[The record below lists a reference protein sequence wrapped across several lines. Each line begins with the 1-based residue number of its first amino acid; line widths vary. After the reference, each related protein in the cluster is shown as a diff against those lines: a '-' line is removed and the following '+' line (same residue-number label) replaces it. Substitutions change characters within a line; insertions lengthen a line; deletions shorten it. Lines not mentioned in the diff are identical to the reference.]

1 MRITYKP
8 ESTGA
13 RPSARVPVLVPRLA
27 AVAVALLLAASCSS
41 GNAEKEKVS
50 RAAPVTV
57 SAAATRN
64 VPVVIKA
71 IGTIGSFSIVSVRA
85 QVAGE
90 ITNIAFK
97 QGQDVSRGDLLFT
110 IDPRPYQA
118 ALEGALAALS
128 RDKAMLK
135 NAQSDVRRYGELVKK
150 DYVTSQQYDQVVANA
165 DALKA
170 TVAAD
175 EAAVKTARL
184 NLGYCTVRAPISGR
198 TGDFLLQKGNLIKA
212 NDQAVVTINQITPI
226 YVSFSVPEEYLPDI
240 RRYAA
245 EDPLR
250 VEAAFP
256 GGKGKTYEGSLT
268 FINNTVDETTG
279 TILLKA
285 TFENRD
291 KSFWPGQFVNVTL
304 RLATSKDAV
313 VVPSQAVQRGQK
325 GDYLFVVKPDM
336 TVEMR
341 SIETGQRLDGE
352 TVIRKGVAVGDKVVT
367 DGQLRLF
374 PGAKI
379 EIADA
384 RASAEKSKP

>member
-1 MRITYKP
+1 MKISPRP
-8 ESTGA
+8 ESSGTGL
-13 RPSARVPVLVPRLA
+13 SVPVSVFLSRLF
-27 AVAVALLLAASCSS
+27 AVATALLLLASCS
-41 GNAEKEKVS
+41 GKAESEKIS

-57 SAAATRN
+57 SIAATKN
-64 VPVVIKA
+64 VPEIVKA
-71 IGTIGSFSIVSVRA
+71 IGTVESCSTVSVRS
-85 QVAGE
+85 QVTGE
-90 ITNIAFK
+90 ITDIAFR
-97 QGQDVSRGDLLFT
+97 QGQDVSKGDLLFT
-110 IDPRPYQA
+110 IDPRPYRA
-118 ALEGALAALS
+118 TLEGALAALA

-135 NAQSDVRRYGELVKK
+135 NAESDVRRYAELVKK

-170 TVAAD
+170 TVSAD
-175 EAAVKTARL
+175 DAAVKSARL
-184 NLGYCTVRAPISGR
+184 NLDYCTVRAPVSGR
-198 TGDFLLQKGNLIKA
+198 TGDILVQKGNVIKA
-212 NDQAVVTINQITPI
+212 NDVPVVTINQITPI

-245 EDPLR
+245 EDPLP

-256 GGKGKTYEGSLT
+256 GQERKPYQGRLT
-268 FINNTVDETTG
+268 FINNVVDETTG

-285 TFENRD
+285 TFQNRD

-304 RLATSKDAV
+304 GLATSKNAV

-341 SIETGQRLDGE
+341 SIKTGQNLDGE
-352 TVIRKGVAVGDKVVT
+352 TVIRKGIASGDKVVT

-374 PGAKI
+374 PGARI
-379 EIADA
+379 EIMGTSE
-384 RASAEKSKP
+384 SAETSKS

>member
-1 MRITYKP
+1 MRITCTPRSSGTK
-8 ESTGA
+8 S
-13 RPSARVPVLVPRLA
+13 SAGIPVLLPRV
-27 AVAVALLLAASCSS
+27 VAVVATLLVLASCS
-41 GNAEKEKVS
+41 GKTEKEKIS

-57 SAAATRN
+57 SLAATKN
-64 VPVVIKA
+64 VPVVIQA
-71 IGTIGSFSIVSVRA
+71 IGTAGAFSTVSVRA
-85 QVAGE
+85 QITGE
-90 ITNIAFK
+90 ITDIAFS

-110 IDPRPYQA
+110 IDSRPYRA
-118 ALEGALAALS
+118 ALEGALAALA

-135 NAQSDVRRYGELVKK
+135 NAESDVRRYGELVKK
-150 DYVTSQQYDQVVANA
+150 DYVTSQQYDQAVANA
-165 DALKA
+165 EALKA
-170 TVAAD
+170 TVAVD
-175 EAAVKTARL
+175 EAAIETARL
-184 NLGYCTVRAPISGR
+184 NLGYCTVRAPVSGR
-198 TGDFLLQKGNLIKA
+198 TGDLLLQKGNVIKA

-245 EDPLR
+245 EDSLR

-256 GGKGKTYEGSLT
+256 GEGGKSYEGRLT
-268 FINNTVDETTG
+268 FINNTVNESTG

-285 TFENRD
+285 TFQNRD
-291 KSFWPGQFVNVTL
+291 KIFWPGQFVNVTL
-304 RLATSKDAV
+304 RLATSKNAV

-352 TVIRKGVAVGDKVVT
+352 TVILKGIGVGDKVVT

-374 PGAKI
+374 PGARI
-379 EIADA
+379 EITVTH
-384 RASAEKSKP
+384 ASPGTSKP

>member
-1 MRITYKP
+1 MKITCSF
-8 ESTGA
+8 ESSGT
-13 RPSARVPVLVPRLA
+13 RSSAPVPVLLQNL
-27 AVAVALLLAASCSS
+27 VAVVTALFLLASCSS
-41 GNAEKEKVS
+41 GNAEKQKTS
-50 RAAPVTV
+50 RAAPVTISV
-57 SAAATRN
+57 AATKN
-64 VPVVIKA
+64 VPVVINA
-71 IGTIGSFSIVSVRA
+71 IGTAGSYSTVSVRA
-85 QVAGE
+85 QITGE
-90 ITNIAFK
+90 ITDIAFK

-118 ALEGALAALS
+118 ALEGAFAALA

-135 NAQSDVRRYGELVKK
+135 NAESDVRRYGELVKK
-150 DYVTSQQYDQVVANA
+150 DYVTSQQYDQAVANA
-165 DALKA
+165 EALKA

-175 EAAVKTARL
+175 EAAIKTARL
-184 NLGYCTVRAPISGR
+184 NLDYCTVRAPVSGR
-198 TGDFLLQKGNLIKA
+198 TGDLLLQKGNVIKA

-245 EDPLR
+245 EDSLR

-256 GGKGKTYEGSLT
+256 GEGGNPYQGHLT
-268 FINNTVDETTG
+268 FINNTVDESTG

-285 TFENRD
+285 TFQNRN

-304 RLATSKDAV
+304 RLATSKNAV

-325 GDYLFVVKPDM
+325 GDYVFVVKPDM

-341 SIETGQRLDGE
+341 SIETGQHLDGE
-352 TVIRKGVAVGDKVVT
+352 TVIRTGIEVGDKVVT

-374 PGAKI
+374 PGARI
-379 EIADA
+379 EIAGT
-384 RASAEKSKP
+384 RAAAGTSKP